1 MGSTEL
7 FEELSESELQPTRL
21 KAINRRKVLYVN
33 IIFFKSIYF
42 FNVVFFYHLILNSA
56 FLYASNFFYFRNKQA
71 NNQFMNNQKDIIK
84 VRVHDGI
91 VGLLNI
97 SSILL
102 ASQFGLN
109 WIYVAVAVAVLQI
122 ISPITKF
129 CPVYTILNKLMP
141 DTTPMQNGR

>member
-1 MGSTEL
+1 MS
-7 FEELSESELQPTRL
+7 
-21 KAINRRKVLYVN
+21 
-33 IIFFKSIYF
+33 
-42 FNVVFFYHLILNSA
+42 
-56 FLYASNFFYFRNKQA
+56 
-71 NNQFMNNQKDIIK
+71 NQKDIIK

-97 SSILL
+97 GSIIL

-129 CPVYTILNKLMP
+129 CPVYTILNKLSQKQLQCKMGNKRLIIKQFI
-141 DTTPMQNGR
+141 TL

>member
-1 MGSTEL
+1 MD
-7 FEELSESELQPTRL
+7 
-21 KAINRRKVLYVN
+21 A
-33 IIFFKSIYF
+33 
-42 FNVVFFYHLILNSA
+42 
-56 FLYASNFFYFRNKQA
+56 
-71 NNQFMNNQKDIIK
+71 QKNIIK

-129 CPVYTILNKLMP
+129 CPIYTILNKLMP
-141 DTTPMQNGR
+141 DTDPIQNGK

>member
-1 MGSTEL
+1 MD
-7 FEELSESELQPTRL
+7 
-21 KAINRRKVLYVN
+21 A
-33 IIFFKSIYF
+33 
-42 FNVVFFYHLILNSA
+42 
-56 FLYASNFFYFRNKQA
+56 
-71 NNQFMNNQKDIIK
+71 QKNIIK

-122 ISPITKF
+122 ISPITEF

-141 DTTPMQNGR
+141 DTDPIQNGK

>member
-1 MGSTEL
+1 
-7 FEELSESELQPTRL
+7 
-21 KAINRRKVLYVN
+21 
-33 IIFFKSIYF
+33 
-42 FNVVFFYHLILNSA
+42 
-56 FLYASNFFYFRNKQA
+56 
-71 NNQFMNNQKDIIK
+71 MNAQKNIIK

-141 DTTPMQNGR
+141 DTDPIQNGK

>member
-1 MGSTEL
+1 
-7 FEELSESELQPTRL
+7 
-21 KAINRRKVLYVN
+21 
-33 IIFFKSIYF
+33 
-42 FNVVFFYHLILNSA
+42 
-56 FLYASNFFYFRNKQA
+56 
-71 NNQFMNNQKDIIK
+71 MNNQKDIIK

-129 CPVYTILNKLMP
+129 WPVYTILNKLMP
-141 DTTPMQNGR
+141 DTTPMQNGK

>member
-1 MGSTEL
+1 MD
-7 FEELSESELQPTRL
+7 
-21 KAINRRKVLYVN
+21 V
-33 IIFFKSIYF
+33 
-42 FNVVFFYHLILNSA
+42 
-56 FLYASNFFYFRNKQA
+56 
-71 NNQFMNNQKDIIK
+71 QKNIIK

-97 SSILL
+97 TSVLL

-122 ISPITKF
+122 LSPITKF

-141 DTTPMQNGR
+141 DTDPIQNGK

>member
-1 MGSTEL
+1 MDA
-7 FEELSESELQPTRL
+7 
-21 KAINRRKVLYVN
+21 KKN
-33 IIFFKSIYF
+33 
-42 FNVVFFYHLILNSA
+42 
-56 FLYASNFFYFRNKQA
+56 
-71 NNQFMNNQKDIIK
+71 IIK

-102 ASQFGLN
+102 ASQFGFN

-141 DTTPMQNGR
+141 DTDPIQNGK

>member
-1 MGSTEL
+1 MD
-7 FEELSESELQPTRL
+7 
-21 KAINRRKVLYVN
+21 A
-33 IIFFKSIYF
+33 
-42 FNVVFFYHLILNSA
+42 
-56 FLYASNFFYFRNKQA
+56 
-71 NNQFMNNQKDIIK
+71 QKNIIK

-97 SSILL
+97 TSILL

-122 ISPITKF
+122 LSPITKF

-141 DTTPMQNGR
+141 DTDPIQNGK

>member
-1 MGSTEL
+1 MH
-7 FEELSESELQPTRL
+7 
-21 KAINRRKVLYVN
+21 KKN
-33 IIFFKSIYF
+33 
-42 FNVVFFYHLILNSA
+42 
-56 FLYASNFFYFRNKQA
+56 
-71 NNQFMNNQKDIIK
+71 IIK

-141 DTTPMQNGR
+141 DTDPIQNGK

>member
-1 MGSTEL
+1 
-7 FEELSESELQPTRL
+7 
-21 KAINRRKVLYVN
+21 
-33 IIFFKSIYF
+33 
-42 FNVVFFYHLILNSA
+42 
-56 FLYASNFFYFRNKQA
+56 
-71 NNQFMNNQKDIIK
+71 MNNQKDIIK

-129 CPVYTILNKLMP
+129 CRVYTILNKLMP
-141 DTTPMQNGR
+141 DTTPMQNGK

>member
-1 MGSTEL
+1 MD
-7 FEELSESELQPTRL
+7 
-21 KAINRRKVLYVN
+21 A
-33 IIFFKSIYF
+33 
-42 FNVVFFYHLILNSA
+42 
-56 FLYASNFFYFRNKQA
+56 
-71 NNQFMNNQKDIIK
+71 QKNIIK

-109 WIYVAVAVAVLQI
+109 WTYVAVAVAVLQI

-141 DTTPMQNGR
+141 DTEPIQNGK

>member
-1 MGSTEL
+1 MD
-7 FEELSESELQPTRL
+7 
-21 KAINRRKVLYVN
+21 A
-33 IIFFKSIYF
+33 
-42 FNVVFFYHLILNSA
+42 
-56 FLYASNFFYFRNKQA
+56 
-71 NNQFMNNQKDIIK
+71 QKNIIK

-122 ISPITKF
+122 ISLITKF

-141 DTTPMQNGR
+141 DTDPIQNGK